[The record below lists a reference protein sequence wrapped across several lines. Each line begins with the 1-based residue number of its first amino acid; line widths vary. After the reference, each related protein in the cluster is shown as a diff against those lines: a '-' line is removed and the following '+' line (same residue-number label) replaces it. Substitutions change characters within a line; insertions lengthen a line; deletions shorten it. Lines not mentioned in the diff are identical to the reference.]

1 MLWGCTL
8 ESFLVVLVLC
18 EVIIKE
24 IKEDSEEKD
33 LSVCGF
39 SLLTIRREV
48 KKLNLLIAQSVLLFL
63 RVKIIPR

>member
-1 MLWGCTL
+1 MGKIILWGCTL

-33 LSVCGF
+33 LSVSAG
-39 SLLTIRREV
+39 
-48 KKLNLLIAQSVLLFL
+48 SVC
-63 RVKIIPR
+63 